1 MPFRVMGQLL
11 DDSSGLKVF
20 LQRGEQV
27 YAVGAG
33 DVITGTY
40 RVAAISATN
49 VTLTYL
55 PLNMSQI
62 LPLGNTL

>member
-1 MPFRVMGQLL
+1 MPFRVMGQF
-11 DDSSGLKVF
+11 DDGTLKVF

-27 YAVGAG
+27 YTVGIG

-40 RVAAISATN
+40 RVAGISATN
-49 VTLTYL
+49 ITLTYL

-62 LPLGNTL
+62 LPLGNAL